1 MSEEG
6 NGARQQIRL
15 WLAEGYTPA
24 ELFERYEELLEITGS
39 KMSRKTYER
48 TIYKVRRQNRRSES
62 GGKVE
67 KDKQIAELSLEQRGN
82 ELFVESKT
90 GGRIKNLDDLIR
102 EAEVDL
108 DIWKVDEHTVNP
120 YEVTMKLK
128 EYNSD
133 DKLIE
138 VPKTF
143 TNFQVKAKLSK
154 RTPDVTFMPALQK
167 IELVGGPYVLNYP
180 DERARSIKTA
190 LILSDAQM
198 AYRRDF
204 LTNRLSGFHDRAIFD
219 IALQVALIVRPD
231 VIILNGDM
239 LDLPEW
245 SDKFLQSPETWW
257 TLQPAMLELSWWLKR
272 FRENLPDARMIYM
285 EGNHEERMP
294 RSILRYQAS
303 AYGLKRVD
311 NLEGIEVLSIPNL
324 LALDQLAIEWY
335 GGYPANHVW
344 LNSEFRVSH
353 GNGTGFDKMLKEAE
367 VSESIGHIH
376 KLVKHSKTRHV
387 RGGEKVVELS
397 SSGCMARRDGAVP
410 GSEGRMDWQGG
421 FELVHYESDGKLFE
435 TQLVH
440 VNGDRTLFN
449 GHSVTA
455 RDRREDIMRDYAQEA
470 PFLRFE

>member
-1 MSEEG
+1 VSEEG
-6 NGARQQIRL
+6 NDARQQIRL
-15 WLAEGYTPA
+15 WLAEGYTPT
-24 ELFERYEELLEITGS
+24 ELRDRYEELLEITGS
-39 KMSRKTYER
+39 KMSRKTYDR
-48 TIYKVRRQNRRSES
+48 TIYKVRKQNRRMES
-62 GGKVE
+62 GGKIE
-67 KDKQIAELSLEQRGN
+67 KDKQATELNFEQRGN
-82 ELFVESKT
+82 EMFVESKT

-108 DIWKVDEHTVNP
+108 DVWKVDEHTVNP

-128 EYNSD
+128 
-133 DKLIE
+133 
-138 VPKTF
+138 V
-143 TNFQVKAKLSK
+143 
-154 RTPDVTFMPALQK
+154 
-167 IELVGGPYVLNYP
+167 
-180 DERARSIKTA
+180 
-190 LILSDAQM
+190 
-198 AYRRDF
+198 
-204 LTNRLSGFHDRAIFD
+204 
-219 IALQVALIVRPD
+219 
-231 VIILNGDM
+231 NGDM

-272 FRENLPDARMIYM
+272 LRENLPEARMVYM

-324 LALDQLAIEWY
+324 LALDQLAVEWR

-376 KLVKHSKTRHV
+376 KLVKQSKTRHV

-410 GSEGRMDWQGG
+410 GSEDRMDWQGG
-421 FELVHYESDGKLFE
+421 FELVNYEPDGKLFE

-449 GHSVTA
+449 GHSITA